1 MSFISFNLPVKRLV
15 RAFVAVCFCALLFVS
30 NAFPAFAVTSSPT
43 KGEDKLLGIE
53 KEAQKV
59 VQDNPMSL
67 EETQDKTSKG
77 PNEVQGD
84 ADIEKMKNPSNTTAT
99 SFEQQVKK
107 AVSNIKGDKG

>member
-1 MSFISFNLPVKRLV
+1 MSFITFNFPAKRLV
-15 RAFVAVCFCALLFVS
+15 RTLIAVCFCTLLFVS

-53 KEAQKV
+53 KEAQEV
-59 VQDNPMSL
+59 VLKNPMSL
-67 EETQDKTSKG
+67 EETQDKASKG

-84 ADIEKMKNPSNTTAT
+84 ADLEKMKNPSNTNAT

-107 AVSNIKGDKG
+107 AVSKIKD

>member
-1 MSFISFNLPVKRLV
+1 MSFITFNFPAKRLV
-15 RAFVAVCFCALLFVS
+15 RTLIAVCFCALMFVS

-53 KEAQKV
+53 EKAQKV
-59 VQDNPMSL
+59 AGEKPMSL
-67 EETQDKTSKG
+67 EETQDKASKG

-84 ADIEKMKNPSNTTAT
+84 ADIDKMKNPSNTSAT

-107 AVSNIKGDKG
+107 AVGNIKN

>member
-1 MSFISFNLPVKRLV
+1 MSFISFNFPAKRLV
-15 RAFVAVCFCALLFVS
+15 RTLIAVCFCALMFVS

-53 KEAQKV
+53 KESQEV
-59 VQDNPMSL
+59 VQKKPMSL
-67 EETQDKTSKG
+67 EETQEKASKG

-84 ADIEKMKNPSNTTAT
+84 ADIDKMKNPSNTSAT

-107 AVSNIKGDKG
+107 AVGKIKN

>member
-1 MSFISFNLPVKRLV
+1 MSFISFSLPVKRLV
-15 RAFVAVCFCALLFVS
+15 RTLIAFSFCALMFVS

-43 KGEDKLLGIE
+43 RGEDQLLGIE

-59 VQDNPMSL
+59 VLDNPMSL
-67 EETQDKTSKG
+67 KETQEKASKG

-84 ADIEKMKNPSNTTAT
+84 ADIEKMKNPSNTKAT

-107 AVSNIKGDKG
+107 AVGDIKN

>member
-1 MSFISFNLPVKRLV
+1 MSFISFNFPAKRLV
-15 RAFVAVCFCALLFVS
+15 RTLIAVCFCALMFVS

-53 KEAQKV
+53 KESQEV
-59 VQDNPMSL
+59 VLKKPMSL
-67 EETQDKTSKG
+67 EETQEKASKG

-84 ADIEKMKNPSNTTAT
+84 ADIEKMKNPSNTQAT

-107 AVSNIKGDKG
+107 AVSKVKD

>member
-15 RAFVAVCFCALLFVS
+15 RSLIAVCFCALMFVS

-43 KGEDKLLGIE
+43 KGEEKLLGIE
-53 KEAQKV
+53 KEAQEV
-59 VQDNPMSL
+59 VLKNPMSL
-67 EETQDKTSKG
+67 EETQEKASKG

-84 ADIEKMKNPSNTTAT
+84 ADLDKMKNPSNTKAT

-107 AVSNIKGDKG
+107 TVSKIKD

>member
-15 RAFVAVCFCALLFVS
+15 RSVVAVCFCALMFVS

-53 KEAQKV
+53 KEAQEV
-59 VQDNPMSL
+59 VLKNPMSL
-67 EETQDKTSKG
+67 EETQEKTSKG

-84 ADIEKMKNPSNTTAT
+84 ADLDKMKNPSNTKAT

-107 AVSNIKGDKG
+107 AVSNIKD

>member
-1 MSFISFNLPVKRLV
+1 MSFITLNLPVKRLV
-15 RAFVAVCFCALLFVS
+15 RSLIAVCFCALMFVS

-53 KEAQKV
+53 KEAQEV
-59 VQDNPMSL
+59 VLKNPMSL
-67 EETQDKTSKG
+67 EETQEKASKG

-84 ADIEKMKNPSNTTAT
+84 ADIEKMKNPSNTKAT

-107 AVSNIKGDKG
+107 AVSKIKD

>member
-1 MSFISFNLPVKRLV
+1 MSFISFNFPAKRLV
-15 RAFVAVCFCALLFVS
+15 RTLIAVCFCALMFVS

-53 KEAQKV
+53 KESQEIVLKK
-59 VQDNPMSL
+59 PMSL
-67 EETQDKTSKG
+67 EETQEKASKG

-84 ADIEKMKNPSNTTAT
+84 ADLEKMKNPSNTEAT

-107 AVSNIKGDKG
+107 AVSKIKD

>member
-15 RAFVAVCFCALLFVS
+15 RSLIAVCFCALMFVS

-53 KEAQKV
+53 KEAQEV
-59 VQDNPMSL
+59 VLKNPMSL
-67 EETQDKTSKG
+67 EETQEKASKG

-84 ADIEKMKNPSNTTAT
+84 ADLDKMKNPSNTKAT

-107 AVSNIKGDKG
+107 AVSKIKD

>member
-15 RAFVAVCFCALLFVS
+15 RSLIAVCFCALMFVS

-53 KEAQKV
+53 KEAQDV
-59 VQDNPMSL
+59 VLKNPMSL
-67 EETQDKTSKG
+67 EETQEKASKG

-84 ADIEKMKNPSNTTAT
+84 ADLDKMKNPSNTKAT

-107 AVSNIKGDKG
+107 AVSKIKD

>member
-1 MSFISFNLPVKRLV
+1 MSFITFNLPVKRLV
-15 RAFVAVCFCALLFVS
+15 RSLIAVCFCALMFVS

-53 KEAQKV
+53 KEAQEV
-59 VQDNPMSL
+59 VLKNPMSL
-67 EETQDKTSKG
+67 EETQEKASKG

-84 ADIEKMKNPSNTTAT
+84 ADLDKMKNPSNTKAT

-107 AVSNIKGDKG
+107 TVSKIKD

>member
-1 MSFISFNLPVKRLV
+1 MSFITFNYPVKRLV
-15 RAFVAVCFCALLFVS
+15 RSLIAVCFCALMFVS

-53 KEAQKV
+53 KEAQELVLK
-59 VQDNPMSL
+59 NPMSL
-67 EETQDKTSKG
+67 EETQEKASKG

-84 ADIEKMKNPSNTTAT
+84 ADIDKMKNPSNTKAT

-107 AVSNIKGDKG
+107 AVTKIKD